1 MPGQVTFEDA
11 AFWKNRGCMSESKAA
26 DLAAQRVEAIVAAA
40 QEAAEQIKQEAR
52 DQVAAEISDARKRAA
67 EIEQRARDE
76 AIEFDADTRREAER
90 VIADARRRAAQIRE
104 QAKRSVAGRV
114 ERADAAS
121 AEMVGHAE
129 ALTQGLLQL
138 GELLTEQGE
147 RILRDVQTARR
158 GMGAQL
164 KAAVRG
170 KAMAEAA
177 SQDGEQPPTSGGTEE
192 PDAHIPLRRHAG
204 PSSRAAGGEP
214 AGSDHTPPSWV
225 EQS

>member
-1 MPGQVTFEDA
+1 MG
-11 AFWKNRGCMSESKAA
+11 ESKAA
-26 DLAAQRVEAIVAAA
+26 DLAAQRVETIVAAA
-40 QEAAEQIKQEAR
+40 QEAAEQIRQEAR
-52 DQVAAEISDARKRAA
+52 DQVAAEISEARKRAA

-76 AIEFDADTRREAER
+76 AIEFDADTRREAEQ

-104 QAKRSVAGRV
+104 QAERSVAGRV

-170 KAMAEAA
+170 KATDEAA
-177 SQDGEQPPTSGGTEE
+177 SQDGELATSGRTDE
-192 PDAHIPLRRHAG
+192 PDAHVPLRRHAG

-214 AGSDHTPPSWV
+214 AGSDHTPPSWI